1 MIGRRVFTVMAG
13 AQVGPPPR
21 GQAAGPEDRATRRE
35 GHAMQRYVAP
45 IFVVF
50 VIILSLCCDTPS

>member
-1 MIGRRVFTVMAG
+1 
-13 AQVGPPPR
+13 
-21 GQAAGPEDRATRRE
+21 
-35 GHAMQRYVAP
+35 MQRYVAPSFVIFVP